1 MGPPGGCKT
10 AWATLSTVAVR
21 SAQSDD
27 LYVNRVRVGNVIDRS
42 RIETVLFDF
51 GGTLDAPGVHWLTRF
66 YALYPQA
73 GLMVEPE
80 HIKAAFY
87 WADAELQAHPNVTRL
102 TFLPMMQ
109 AHVALQLQYL
119 DLPLEPYQR
128 YLAEAFWRTAA
139 ASLQAS
145 VRVLRV
151 LHDRYALGVISNF
164 YGNVA
169 ALCEECGLAE
179 LCAVIIDSAQVS
191 VRKPDP
197 RIFSLALAPLGCAP
211 HTAVYVGDSFERDM
225 VTAKTAGLQTI
236 WLRGPEPRPCPDP
249 SMVDATITTLEE
261 LPGLLTSAPV

>member
-1 MGPPGGCKT
+1 MVGFTTIAVCSTKADEPG
-10 AWATLSTVAVR
+10 A
-21 SAQSDD
+21 D
-27 LYVNRVRVGNVIDRS
+27 RVRVRNVIDFS
-42 RIETVLFDF
+42 RVKTVLFDF

-73 GLMVEPE
+73 GLAVEPE
-80 HIKAAFY
+80 RIKQAFY
-87 WADAELQAHPNVTRL
+87 WADAEMLAHPKVTRL

-139 ASLQAS
+139 ASLQTS

-151 LHDRYALGVISNF
+151 LHGRYTLGVISNF

-179 LCAVIIDSAQVS
+179 LCAVIIDSARVG
-191 VRKPDP
+191 VRKPNP
-197 RIFSLALAPLGCAP
+197 RIFSLALAPLGRTP

-236 WLRGPEPRPCPDP
+236 WLRGPQPRPCPDP

-261 LPGLLTSAPV
+261 LTSLLTRVPAQENRSRS